1 MQVKTDRPFKIGLA
15 LGSGSARGWAHLGV
29 IQAIEESGIPI
40 ACVAGSS
47 IGALA
52 GAVYASGNHH
62 RLFEFASEIDWRRL
76 ASFFDPVF
84 PRSGLVDGK
93 KIAAFIRSHVHQANI
108 EDLPIPFC
116 AVATDLSTGEEVHL
130 REGDVIEAVRASI
143 SLPGIFTPVRVGDR
157 FLLDGGMSNPVPV
170 SVARAMGADYVIAV
184 DINHDIVGKKRHTQ
198 SARRERR
205 TERRRKRL
213 TKIFGEESRV
223 VEAFN
228 ARWERE
234 ENRFWSRFRA
244 KREERGVPNI
254 FDVLTT
260 SINILESRITSTRLQ
275 SDPADLLIQPE
286 LGHIRF
292 LEFSSAQEGIE
303 AGYEAAKAALKSL
316 SSPSLG

>member
-1 MQVKTDRPFKIGLA
+1 
-15 LGSGSARGWAHLGV
+15 
-29 IQAIEESGIPI
+29 
-40 ACVAGSS
+40 
-47 IGALA
+47 
-52 GAVYASGNHH
+52 
-62 RLFEFASEIDWRRL
+62 
-76 ASFFDPVF
+76 
-84 PRSGLVDGK
+84 
-93 KIAAFIRSHVHQANI
+93 
-108 EDLPIPFC
+108 
-116 AVATDLSTGEEVHL
+116 
-130 REGDVIEAVRASI
+130 
-143 SLPGIFTPVRVGDR
+143 
-157 FLLDGGMSNPVPV
+157 
-170 SVARAMGADYVIAV
+170 
-184 DINHDIVGKKRHTQ
+184 
-198 SARRERR
+198 
-205 TERRRKRL
+205 
-213 TKIFGEESRV
+213 
-223 VEAFN
+223 EAFN